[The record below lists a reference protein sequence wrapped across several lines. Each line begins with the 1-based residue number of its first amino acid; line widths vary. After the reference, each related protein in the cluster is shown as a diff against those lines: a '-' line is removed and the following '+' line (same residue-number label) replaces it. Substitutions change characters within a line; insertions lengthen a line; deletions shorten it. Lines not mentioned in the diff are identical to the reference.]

1 MYHPPFGINSKTMEK
16 KITSKDMLVAAGLF
30 VGFAVFCTAM
40 WYGLAKLM
48 WLCAALG
55 FDM

>member
-1 MYHPPFGINSKTMEK
+1 MEK
-16 KITSKDMLVAAGLF
+16 KMTSKDMLVAAGLF